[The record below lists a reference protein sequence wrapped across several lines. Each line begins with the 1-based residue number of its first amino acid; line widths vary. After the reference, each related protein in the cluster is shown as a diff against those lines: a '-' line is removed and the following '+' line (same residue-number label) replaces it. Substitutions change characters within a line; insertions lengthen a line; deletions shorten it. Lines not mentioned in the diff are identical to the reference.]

1 MERHR
6 KQKVVLRTKIRSAR
20 WRGLAHFFYRSF
32 KSLAFISVLL
42 GLIFTWHRISKL
54 ETFIIKSVEVKPQE
68 GILSSKIFNQ
78 IAHLKGKSILN
89 FSSRKIVR
97 QIKDNVPQI
106 QTVKFKRFFPDRVI
120 LEYHLRKPAAKVVLN
135 LKEKN
140 GQVRYV
146 DEEGIFFSGEFLE
159 KNSSA
164 PEIEL
169 PNLNFLT
176 PTLQFI
182 KLWYK
187 ENGTEEFQIFL
198 ASLKKIRVNQWGEFT
213 AELLEPSRTGHPAEI
228 FWGIFEEKTFAE
240 KMSALEAV
248 WKDLRMKSMQAE
260 TVNLRGVP
268 QETPVVL
275 NQKEVVG
282 RVIVRPREFTQ
293 TLQEKILLH

>member
-6 KQKVVLRTKIRSAR
+6 KQKVILRTKIRTAR
-20 WRGLAHFFYRSF
+20 WRGWAHLFYRSF
-32 KSLAFISVLL
+32 KSLAFSSVLL

-97 QIKDNVPQI
+97 QIKNNVPQI

-120 LEYHLRKPAAKVVLN
+120 LEYRLRKPVAKVVLS

-159 KNSSA
+159 KSFV

-169 PNLNFLT
+169 PNLNSLT

-182 KLWYK
+182 KLWFK
-187 ENGTEEFQIFL
+187 EKGSEELQISPI
-198 ASLKKIRVNQWGEFT
+198 SLKKIRVNQWGELT
-213 AELLEPSRTGHPAEI
+213 AELLEPSEAGRSTEI

-240 KMSALEAV
+240 KRNALEVV
-248 WKDLRMKSMQAE
+248 WKDLRIKSMQAE

-282 RVIVRPREFTQ
+282 RVIVRPMEFTQ
-293 TLQEKILLH
+293 TLQEKTLLH